1 MKMPIPQGLWHIESK
16 HFQPPW
22 IRVVNLPTSAMHI
35 SVSMAENTS
44 AAYLD
49 PHTLEL
55 PEGRVHRQ
63 QRAQQ
68 WLPFHSNMPK
78 RAET

>member
-49 PHTLEL
+49 PH
-55 PEGRVHRQ
+55 V
-63 QRAQQ
+63 RA
-68 WLPFHSNMPK
+68 P
-78 RAET
+78 